1 MRFDSSFLTLAREGC
16 LSSLT
21 TSGARSLSST
31 VVNPG
36 PLQLRNWFVMTP
48 MTREFSP
55 RGVPE
60 PDVASCYARRAPPE
74 WDSPSQRGPTLPT
87 LRRGTRAMCQDS
99 SEAQLEWLPEVVTQV
114 LAAGGGSI
122 PELCHLD
129 GRRVPG
135 TGPKPGVSSI
145 SPPDFPMVRL
155 SNWKKGDYNAV
166 PAPTPEQLTALHRR
180 WDPFLTSGLASVW
193 GQA

>member
-1 MRFDSSFLTLAREGC
+1 MRACWLSGSKFKADVRGGKPGRVRMRFDSSFLTSAREDC
-16 LSSLT
+16 TMLHPATPAAHPPDWDSS
-21 TSGARSLSST
+21 S
-31 VVNPG
+31 
-36 PLQLRNWFVMTP
+36 Q
-48 MTREFSP
+48 
-55 RGVPE
+55 
-60 PDVASCYARRAPPE
+60 RAPAL
-74 WDSPSQRGPTLPT
+74 TT

-155 SNWKKGDYNAV
+155 SNWKGATT
-166 PAPTPEQLTALHRR
+166 TPCPLLRQ
-180 WDPFLTSGLASVW
+180 SS
-193 GQA
+193 